1 MQLAASTKQSYQFFE
16 RTLPEQLFE
25 SKNEETIK
33 KYENLR
39 DIYKL
44 GPIHQNYAWPDPI
57 SWDNSINCGINY
69 TFKLFI

>member
-1 MQLAASTKQSYQFFE
+1 MHLAASTEQSYQFFE

-44 GPIHQNYAWPDPI
+44 GPIHKNYACPDPI
-57 SWDNSINCGINY
+57 
-69 TFKLFI
+69 